1 MIERRCRPLMPM
13 VWDLQP
19 KNTRF
24 IQIWAVK
31 EIVLSWEHKYYGI
44 SQSTDRG
51 GDMGGRHPHTRT
63 ISNKMYNQHKTHAA
77 LACPPPS

>member
-13 VWDLQP
+13 VWDLEP
-19 KNTRF
+19 KKIRF

-31 EIVLSWEHKYYGI
+31 GIVLNWEHKYYGI

-51 GDMGGRHPHTRT
+51 GDMGGRRPHTHNIQQNVQPT
-63 ISNKMYNQHKTHAA
+63 
-77 LACPPPS
+77 